1 MNTIQRRYVYEPGAT
16 TPFLWYEGTGLTD
29 KRWLHADER
38 GSIIA
43 VSNGTGN
50 ALAINR
56 YDDWGIPDPGNIG
69 RFQFT
74 GHAWLPEAGLY
85 YARARIYS
93 PTLGRF
99 LQTDPIGYGD
109 GMNLYNYVGSDPIN
123 GVDPTGL
130 AEQFH
135 DINDIVVKGPR
146 IQPGPWAVVG
156 PVTSPILHRIGYK
169 IGRFFRCFFGGCK
182 KPQPAAKAKPKP
194 KAEEPAKKE
203 QSKAQQEQNNCA
215 LSGINKL
222 VNGNSALKK
231 AIAKIDRL
239 GAAND
244 SEYGFVAR
252 GDAGDLDIGPI
263 TTGIGGRW
271 VASKNFSILNWVRLN
286 KNAIVFHSHYPT
298 YSYGADLS
306 EADIAN
312 GDGWGEAM
320 SVSVRNGK
328 LYCSRKSW

>member
-1 MNTIQRRYVYEPGAT
+1 MNAIQRHYVYEPGAT
-16 TPFLWYEGTGLTD
+16 TPFLWYEGAGLTD
-29 KRWLHADER
+29 RRWLHADER

-130 AEQFH
+130 AQQFS
-135 DINDIVVKGPR
+135 DIVVKGYPA
-146 IQPGPWAVVG
+146 QPGPWAVVS

-169 IGRFFRCFFGGCK
+169 IGRAIRCFFGGCK
-182 KPQPAAKAKPKP
+182 KPQPAAKAQP
-194 KAEEPAKKE
+194 KAEAKKE
-203 QSKAQQEQNNCA
+203 
-215 LSGINKL
+215 SGHDYS
-222 VNGNSALKK
+222 VNGKICARALNAMEMQGILSRFSLPGQPGK
-231 AIAKIDRL
+231 
-239 GAAND
+239 
-244 SEYGFVAR
+244 VATD
-252 GDAGDLDIGPI
+252 GNYTVSQWGLP
-263 TTGIGGRW
+263 GGR
-271 VASKNFSILNWVRLN
+271 VNVDF
-286 KNAIVFHSHYPT
+286 
-298 YSYGADLS
+298 AD
-306 EADIAN
+306 N
-312 GDGWGEAM
+312 GL
-320 SVSVRNGK
+320 SVRNTTLNPHIFAGQINRKIYSNSLGTFITTRGK
-328 LYCSRKSW
+328 GTAQVLGGVRDWLNGALGPGIFKGLNEDAAAYAKQNFTGC

>member
-1 MNTIQRRYVYEPGAT
+1 MGMTN
-16 TPFLWYEGTGLTD
+16 
-29 KRWLHADER
+29 ADER

-130 AEQFH
+130 AVE
-135 DINDIVVKGPR
+135 DVSTIVVEALRK
-146 IQPGPWAVVG
+146 QPNNSSANLWYNVGYVVG
-156 PVTSPILHRIGYK
+156 KFLKSINP
-169 IGRFFRCFFGGCK
+169 FK
-182 KPQPAAKAKPKP
+182 KSKAKAKAKP
-194 KAEEPAKKE
+194 KAEEPAKQQ
-203 QSKAQQEQNNCA
+203 QSKQCPVVVPANIPNYLYVPMDLA
-215 LSGINKL
+215 RTAGSWHK
-222 VNGNSALKK
+222 
-231 AIAKIDRL
+231 
-239 GAAND
+239 AAND
-244 SEYGFVAR
+244 AAKARFPNLRGVDDSRDAYRHTWAAIALSREYGPARTLGAGNVNELQGFVRGLVGQSGYTAAARAMDDHNNYAGAALGADSRYANMSTTELADFAFAR
-252 GDAGDLDIGPI
+252 GCVVKAP
-263 TTGIGGRW
+263 
-271 VASKNFSILNWVRLN
+271 
-286 KNAIVFHSHYPT
+286 
-298 YSYGADLS
+298 
-306 EADIAN
+306 
-312 GDGWGEAM
+312 
-320 SVSVRNGK
+320 
-328 LYCSRKSW
+328 

>member
-1 MNTIQRRYVYEPGAT
+1 VYEPGAT

-29 KRWLHADER
+29 RRWLHADER

-130 AEQFH
+130 AEQFRG
-135 DINDIVVKGPR
+135 ITVEGSR
-146 IQPGPWAVVG
+146 IQPGPWAVVS
-156 PVTSPILHRIGYK
+156 PVTSPILHRIGYE
-169 IGRFFRCFFGGCK
+169 IGRFFRCLFGGCK
-182 KPQPAAKAKPKP
+182 KPQPAAKAKPK
-194 KAEEPAKKE
+194 AEAKEPAGVETKNLSRCMIDFLGSQGLGAPNLTSVTFQRGDGGNLAARMAFQRGHPAITIKNTVYVKPRLE
-203 QSKAQQEQNNCA
+203 TWNKVSSPSGGATFFEEIVHSVQWDQSGSANFGFA
-215 LSGINKL
+215 WLLGSAAGF
-222 VNGNSALKK
+222 VFTGDGHNSPLEAK
-231 AIAKIDRL
+231 AI
-239 GAAND
+239 GM
-244 SEYGFVAR
+244 
-252 GDAGDLDIGPI
+252 
-263 TTGIGGRW
+263 
-271 VASKNFSILNWVRLN
+271 SKNLLKAYQKV
-286 KNAIVFHSHYPT
+286 
-298 YSYGADLS
+298 GAGCPD
-306 EADIAN
+306 
-312 GDGWGEAM
+312 
-320 SVSVRNGK
+320 
-328 LYCSRKSW
+328 

>member
-1 MNTIQRRYVYEPGAT
+1 MNAIQRHYVYEPGAT

-29 KRWLHADER
+29 RRWLHADER

-130 AEQFH
+130 AQQFS
-135 DINDIVVKGPR
+135 DIVVKGYPA
-146 IQPGPWAVVG
+146 QPGPWAVVS

-169 IGRFFRCFFGGCK
+169 IGRAIRCFFGGCK
-182 KPQPAAKAKPKP
+182 KPQPAAKAKPK
-194 KAEEPAKKE
+194 AEEPAKKE
-203 QSKAQQEQNNCA
+203 SGKSKSGDLHYTVNDFAFCSADDLFDQFSKA
-215 LSGINKL
+215 
-222 VNGNSALKK
+222 GNSAPGAPAARPGTTTDITLTGGNQITQVVNPK
-231 AIAKIDRL
+231 ARTITNITEKGHRYHPGTVEIRVTPTSYGSAVSIVGRGTTSRYLENSIL
-239 GAAND
+239 GAVL
-244 SEYGFVAR
+244 FR
-252 GDAGDLDIGPI
+252 GLSSRA
-263 TTGIGGRW
+263 TVECT
-271 VASKNFSILNWVRLN
+271 V
-286 KNAIVFHSHYPT
+286 
-298 YSYGADLS
+298 GA
-306 EADIAN
+306 
-312 GDGWGEAM
+312 
-320 SVSVRNGK
+320 K
-328 LYCSRKSW
+328 

>member
-1 MNTIQRRYVYEPGAT
+1 MYEPGAT

-29 KRWLHADER
+29 RRWLHADER

-130 AEQFH
+130 AQQFH
-135 DINDIVVKGPR
+135 DINDIVVKGSR
-146 IQPGPWAVVG
+146 IIPGGVGAVISAAS
-156 PVTSPILHRIGYK
+156 PVLHRIGYE
-169 IGRFFRCFFGGCK
+169 IGRFFRCLFGGCK
-182 KPQPAAKAKPKP
+182 KPQPAAKAKPK
-194 KAEEPAKKE
+194 AEAKEPAKVVVDK
-203 QSKAQQEQNNCA
+203 SCA
-215 LSGINKL
+215 GIPAAFAKN
-222 VNGNSALKK
+222 VQDAAL
-231 AIAKIDRL
+231 
-239 GAAND
+239 AALD
-244 SEYGFVAR
+244 TALARRAEYGFWVTQRDFRPGGYSPGTPFSSGMTR
-252 GDAGDLDIGPI
+252 GMTRGDLDSNLPGYLSSWWNGTSLKPVLFVHTHQNNRPPSPI
-263 TTGIGGRW
+263 SSADQATAEKRRIP
-271 VASKNFSILNWVRLN
+271 VAAVDRAGNL
-286 KNAIVFHSHYPT
+286 T
-298 YSYGADLS
+298 C
-306 EADIAN
+306 
-312 GDGWGEAM
+312 
-320 SVSVRNGK
+320 SVSVRN
-328 LYCSRKSW
+328 

>member
-1 MNTIQRRYVYEPGAT
+1 MNAIQRRYVYEPGAT

-130 AEQFH
+130 AEQFRG
-135 DINDIVVKGPR
+135 ITVEGSR
-146 IQPGPWAVVG
+146 IQPGPWAVVS
-156 PVTSPILHRIGYK
+156 PVTSPILHRIGYE
-169 IGRFFRCFFGGCK
+169 IGRFFRCLFGGCK
-182 KPQPAAKAKPKP
+182 KPQPAAKAKPK
-194 KAEEPAKKE
+194 AEEPAKSG
-203 QSKAQQEQNNCA
+203 QSKQLPSCLQ
-215 LSGINKL
+215 SF
-222 VNGNSALKK
+222 LKG
-231 AIAKIDRL
+231 RL
-239 GAAND
+239 GSNPANITLHQGSPFEWTKNSVTFGNNVYLAGDMYIRRDRASTIHKFHEIYHTSQYAQGISASDHALAYLKAGGHDASPLEKAANK
-244 SEYGFVAR
+244 FAA
-252 GDAGDLDIGPI
+252 DAYKAYEAAGLDK
-263 TTGIGGRW
+263 TC
-271 VASKNFSILNWVRLN
+271 KF
-286 KNAIVFHSHYPT
+286 
-298 YSYGADLS
+298 
-306 EADIAN
+306 
-312 GDGWGEAM
+312 
-320 SVSVRNGK
+320 
-328 LYCSRKSW
+328 